1 MSGEIQ
7 SIFFNWSFPPFACTA
22 LFLTA
27 VIYFRGWRRIRR
39 TRLQLFP
46 AWRLACFLAGIFS
59 LVIAVAS
66 PLDTFGDRLL
76 ILHMAQHFVFMS
88 IAPPLLVLAAPSVPL
103 LRGLPRWIVRPV
115 FGPLLRARW
124 LRAIFHALSSLRVA
138 WLLMNLSYLCWH
150 VPAAYEFALRHDAWH
165 EVEHACFFFSSLLF
179 WWPVIQPWPTH
190 SHQSRWFLLPYLL
203 TADIVNTIVSASL
216 VFSGRVVY
224 SSYAFEPRVFDISPL
239 TDQIA
244 AGAFM
249 WVMGEIVFLV
259 PAFAITMNL
268 LSRKKRTRLE
278 LKGAAS

>member
-1 MSGEIQ
+1 MNSEVQ
-7 SIFFNWSFPPFACTA
+7 SVVLNWSFPPFACTA
-22 LFLTA
+22 LLLTA

-39 TRLQLFP
+39 TRLHLFP
-46 AWRLACFLAGIFS
+46 AWRLACFFAGIAS
-59 LVIAVAS
+59 LVVAVAS
-66 PLDTFGDRLL
+66 PLDTLGDRLL

-115 FGPLLRARW
+115 FGPLLRAKW
-124 LRAIFHALSSLRVA
+124 LRAFFHVLSSLRVA
-138 WLLMNLSYLCWH
+138 WLLMNLSYLAWH

-165 EVEHACFFFSSLLF
+165 EVEHACFFFSSLIF
-179 WWPVIQPWPTH
+179 WWPIIQPWPTH
-190 SHQSRWFLLPYLL
+190 SRQSRWFLLPYLL
-203 TADIVNTIVSASL
+203 TADVVNTIISASL

-224 SSYAFEPRVFDISPL
+224 PSYAFEPRIFDISPL
-239 TDQIA
+239 TDQVA

-249 WVMGEIVFLV
+249 WVLGEIVFLV

-268 LSRKKRTRLE
+268 LSRKKRPRWQ